1 VHRPGVRRA
10 VSVLRALVGNFWFR
24 LVGSAVAVFLFVHG
38 VDLGAAIHLFTHI
51 SAGWAVLAI
60 ALAAI
65 SVASSILEWGVF
77 LRGTGHGLDWSF
89 LGTWYLK
96 GLFVNQVLPA
106 GVGGDAMRAM
116 QMGRITGHGAMVTSL
131 VASRMAGTLG
141 MALWGLCAAVLLR
154 DLLHIP
160 EFAGF
165 VVFAA
170 MMIAAWVLA
179 LLAET
184 VRARIPEHRRISHAI
199 GRAVHPLT
207 RTFEDYRCRPRI
219 IVQSIVAG
227 TFGWGLNLL
236 SMQAFSLA
244 LGGNVSWEVFA
255 VALPIALLATF
266 VPISANGIGVREGIL
281 VVLLLRSHVALP
293 MATAL
298 ALFVDLQMVP
308 FAILGGLVYLV
319 EHGWLHHPIWLVRRL
334 GSRVGSAMGITDADP
349 DPAPPPR
356 RPLPR
361 PSSRPAPQPV
371 VDGRDRNG

>member
-1 VHRPGVRRA
+1 MQRRAFRVAVRR
-10 VSVLRALVGNFWFR
+10 LGALAGSPWFR
-24 LVGSAVAVFLFVHG
+24 LLGTAVAVLLFVHG
-38 VDLGAAIHLFTHI
+38 VDLGAAIRLFGHLR
-51 SAGWAVLAI
+51 AGWAVLAVV
-60 ALAAI
+60 LAAL
-65 SVASSILEWGVF
+65 SVASSVLEWGVF

-106 GVGGDAMRAM
+106 GVGGDAMRALR
-116 QMGRITGHGAMVTSL
+116 MGRITGHGAMVASL

-154 DLLHIP
+154 DLVHIP

-170 MMIAAWVLA
+170 LMMVAWVLA

-184 VRARIPEHRRISHAI
+184 VRARIPEHRRASHAL
-199 GRAVHPLT
+199 GRALHPFT
-207 RTFEDYRCRPRI
+207 STFDRYRCRPSI
-219 IVQSIVAG
+219 IAQSIAAG
-227 TFGWGLNLL
+227 TVGWGLNLF

-244 LGGNVSWEVFA
+244 LGQSVSWEVFA

-266 VPISANGIGVREGIL
+266 IPISANGIGVREGVL
-281 VVLLLRSHVALP
+281 VVLLLRTHVSLP

-308 FAILGGLVYLV
+308 FAVLGGLVYLV
-319 EHGWLHHPIWLVRRL
+319 EHGRLHRPMWLMRQL
-334 GSRVGSAMGITDADP
+334 GARVGGAMGMAPALRPVAPRFSST
-349 DPAPPPR
+349 PAPER
-356 RPLPR
+356 V
-361 PSSRPAPQPV
+361 A
-371 VDGRDRNG
+371 DGTDRNR

>member
-1 VHRPGVRRA
+1 MRRA
-10 VSVLRALVGNFWFR
+10 LTVVRAVAGSLWFR
-24 LVGSAVAVFLFVHG
+24 LLGSAVAVLLFVHG

-51 SAGWAVLAI
+51 SVGWAVLAI
-60 ALAAI
+60 TLATL
-65 SVASSILEWGVF
+65 SVAASILEWGVF
-77 LRGTGHGLDWSF
+77 LRGTGHGLDWGF

-106 GVGGDAMRAM
+106 GVGGDAMRAL
-116 QMGRITGHGAMVTSL
+116 QMGRITGHGAMVASL

-170 MMIAAWVLA
+170 LMMVAWVLA

-184 VRARIPEHRRISHAI
+184 VRLRIPEHRRLWHGF
-199 GRAVHPLT
+199 GRALHPFT
-207 RTFEDYRCRPRI
+207 ATFERYRCRPSI

-227 TFGWGLNLL
+227 TVGWGLNLF

-244 LGGNVSWEVFA
+244 LGGSVSWQVFA

-266 VPISANGIGVREGIL
+266 IPISANGIGVREGVL
-281 VVLLLRSHVALP
+281 VVLLLRSHVSLP

-308 FAILGGLVYLV
+308 FAILGGLVYLI
-319 EHGWLHHPIWLVRRL
+319 EHGRLRRPTWLVGRL
-334 GSRVGSAMGITDADP
+334 GERVGAAM
-349 DPAPPPR
+349 
-356 RPLPR
+356 RPI
-361 PSSRPAPQPV
+361 SSTPAPQRV
-371 VDGRDRNG
+371 VDGRERNP

>member
-1 VHRPGVRRA
+1 MHRPGIRRA
-10 VSVLRALVGNFWFR
+10 LGVLRTVAGSPWFR
-24 LVGSAVAVFLFVHG
+24 IAGSVVAVLLFLHG

-60 ALAAI
+60 GLAAL

-77 LRGTGHGLDWSF
+77 LRGTGHGLDWGF

-106 GVGGDAMRAM
+106 GVGSDAMRAL
-116 QMGRITGHGAMVTSL
+116 QMGRITGHGAMVASL

-141 MALWGLCAAVLLR
+141 MALWGMCAAVLLR

-170 MMIAAWVLA
+170 MMMVAWVLA

-184 VRARIPEHRRISHAI
+184 VRLRIPEHRRLTHAF
-199 GRAVHPLT
+199 GRALHPFT
-207 RTFEDYRCRPRI
+207 STFDRYRCRPSI
-219 IVQSIVAG
+219 IGQSIAAG
-227 TFGWGLNLL
+227 TFGWGLNLF

-266 VPISANGIGVREGIL
+266 VPISANGIGVREGL
-281 VVLLLRSHVALP
+281 FVVLLLRTHVSLP
-293 MATAL
+293 LATAL

-308 FAILGGLVYLV
+308 FAILGGLVYLA
-319 EHGWLHHPIWLVRRL
+319 EHGRL
-334 GSRVGSAMGITDADP
+334 
-349 DPAPPPR
+349 R
-356 RPLPR
+356 RPEWLARQLGTHGADAAPAR
-361 PSSRPAPQPV
+361 ASLRPAPQRARFSSAPVPERV
-371 VDGRDRNG
+371 VDGRDRNR